1 MVKNGKRALFL
12 DRDGVVIKSLVING
26 KPVAN
31 HSLETLEYI
40 PGIRD
45 LISYVKGKSMVPI
58 LITNQPDIARGLI
71 DKDLV
76 DEMNSKILS
85 ETGIKEVFMCSHDD
99 IDGCN
104 CRKPLP
110 GLFYQAKRL
119 LNIDLER
126 SYMVGDRWRDV
137 QAAQDA
143 GITAIYL
150 DSDYQ
155 EPTPTGIFHR
165 VRTLEECKLKIPVRD
180 YSHD

>member
-1 MVKNGKRALFL
+1 MKNLKRALFL
-12 DRDGVVIKSLVING
+12 DRDGVVIKSLVIDG

-31 HSLETLEYI
+31 HSLETLEYV

-45 LISYVKGKSMVPI
+45 LITYVKGKSMIPI

-71 DKDLV
+71 DKELV
-76 DEMNSKILS
+76 DEMNSRIIL
-85 ETGIKEVFMCSHDD
+85 ETGIEEVFMCCHDD
-99 IDGCN
+99 IDRCD

-126 SYMVGDRWRDV
+126 SYMVGDRWKDV

-143 GITAIYL
+143 GVIAIYL
-150 DSDYQ
+150 DSEYQ

-165 VRTLEECKLKIPVRD
+165 IESLEECKIKISVGD
-180 YSHD
+180 SSHD

>member
-1 MVKNGKRALFL
+1 MKNRKRALFL
-12 DRDGVVIKSLVING
+12 DRDGVVIKSLVIDG

-31 HSLETLEYI
+31 HSLETLEYV

-45 LISYVKGKSMVPI
+45 LITYVKEKSMVPI

-71 DKDLV
+71 DKNLV
-76 DEMNSKILS
+76 DEMNARIIL
-85 ETGIKEVFMCSHDD
+85 ETGIEEVFMCCHDD
-99 IDGCN
+99 IDRCD

-126 SYMVGDRWRDV
+126 SYMVGDRWKDV

-143 GITAIYL
+143 GVIAIYL
-150 DSDYQ
+150 DGEYQ

-165 VRTLEECKLKIPVRD
+165 IEFLEECKIKISMGD
-180 YSHD
+180 SSHD